1 MAAPEIIL
9 FDLGGVLLPF
19 DRERRVRAMV
29 GALGITPGA
38 ARAFMA
44 SDIHHRLDVGQASEA
59 EVAAVLSEVAGR
71 TVTPAETRALILSVF
86 EPPNLALWDL
96 VATLR
101 EEIPV
106 GGFSDNPAFVIELF
120 PPGAVLSPMFW
131 SSELGLS
138 KSGPEAFAAVT
149 NRLGA
154 DPDAILFIDDS
165 AANVD
170 RARAEGWD
178 AIQFV
183 ANDQL
188 IAALSERDLL
198 P

>member
-1 MAAPEIIL
+1 MAAAEIIL

-19 DRERRVRAMV
+19 DRERRVCAIV
-29 GALGITPGA
+29 EALPVMPDA

-44 SDIHHRLDVGQASEA
+44 SDVHLRLDVGQADEA
-59 EVAAVLSEVAGR
+59 EVAAALSKVAGQ
-71 TVTPAETRALILSVF
+71 TVTPMETRALLLSVF

-96 VATLR
+96 VAALR

-106 GGFSDNPAFVIELF
+106 GGFSDNPAFVRELF
-120 PPGAVLSPMFW
+120 PPGAMLNPMFW
-131 SSELGLS
+131 SAELGLS
-138 KSGPEAFAAVT
+138 KAGPEAFAAVT
-149 NRLGA
+149 ARLGI

-170 RARAEGWD
+170 RAKAVGWD
-178 AIQFV
+178 AIRFV
-183 ANDQL
+183 SNDQL
-188 IAALSERDLL
+188 IEALSARDLI